1 MKISPGEYLLPSS
14 RGSEWYR
21 SRIDWSAGIGDTQVI
36 KFFRM
41 AAVLVGVVGGCL
53 VAIAMLGGPLSEE
66 PGPNAF
72 ERFIMFAY
80 PICLVLGG
88 IFALLRVKI
97 GLLYGLLGLAFAAVF
112 VVLMLTGSEETWGDT
127 SGIAK
132 VLYATVVV
140 GPALILSSLCW
151 SVMRETNRLATTT
164 GRA

>member
-1 MKISPGEYLLPSS
+1 MKISATEPLQQST
-14 RGSEWYR
+14 RGPEWYR
-21 SRIDWSAGIGDTQVI
+21 SRIDWPSRNGDTQVI

-72 ERFIMFAY
+72 ERFVMFAY

-88 IFALLRVKI
+88 VFALLRVKI
-97 GLLYGLLGLAFAAVF
+97 GLLYGVLGIVFAAIF
-112 VVLMLTGSEETWGDT
+112 VVLMLTGSEDTWGDT

-132 VLYATVVV
+132 LLYAIVVV

-151 SVMRETNRLATTT
+151 SVMREASRDAATA
-164 GRA
+164 G

>member
-1 MKISPGEYLLPSS
+1 
-14 RGSEWYR
+14 
-21 SRIDWSAGIGDTQVI
+21 VI
-36 KFFRM
+36 RFFRV

-72 ERFIMFAY
+72 ERFVMFAY

-97 GLLYGLLGLAFAAVF
+97 GLMYGLLGIIFAAAF
-112 VVLMLTGSEETWGDT
+112 VALMLTGSEETWGDT
-127 SGIAK
+127 SVVAK
-132 VLYATVVV
+132 LLYAIVVV

-151 SVMRETNRLATTT
+151 SVMREASRVASSP
-164 GRA
+164 GR

>member
-1 MKISPGEYLLPSS
+1 
-14 RGSEWYR
+14 
-21 SRIDWSAGIGDTQVI
+21 VI
-36 KFFRM
+36 RFFRV

-72 ERFIMFAY
+72 ERFVMFAY

-97 GLLYGLLGLAFAAVF
+97 GLLYGLLGIIFAAAF
-112 VVLMLTGSEETWGDT
+112 VALMLTGSEETWGDT
-127 SGIAK
+127 SAVAK
-132 VLYATVVV
+132 LLYAIVVV

-151 SVMRETNRLATTT
+151 SVMREASRVASSP
-164 GRA
+164 GR

>member
-1 MKISPGEYLLPSS
+1 MVPFAQ
-14 RGSEWYR
+14 R
-21 SRIDWSAGIGDTQVI
+21 QVGQGWGAQVTR
-36 KFFRM
+36 FFRM

-72 ERFIMFAY
+72 ERFVMFAY

-97 GLLYGLLGLAFAAVF
+97 GLLYGLLGLVFALIF
-112 VVLMLTGSEETWGDT
+112 VALMLTGNEETWGDT
-127 SGIAK
+127 SAIAQI
-132 VLYATVVV
+132 LYAIIVI

-151 SVMRETNRLATTT
+151 SVMREADRLA
-164 GRA
+164 R